1 MTHEEIK
8 KLEEN
13 TEKYK
18 KVLALVYADGDVS
31 SVERNR
37 LISLKNELGLSD
49 SLCIA
54 MESHFHE
61 TADLDKIEWEKL
73 KEIHHCSLCHPDG
86 SIHWQGINHS
96 MLEYIE
102 AGDTYIEASNGS
114 SYTGLSEPFALSI
127 GQSFEELLNEYG
139 EIHIYDAID
148 DGKLEVFDEY
158 KDLETYLKLRF
169 DIRNEETLK
178 NDYEKLVTTN
188 IKLTDEE
195 ISKLADV
202 IENKTYMSFENPKL
216 KEVVFDYGDFR
227 DLTPENKNRR
237 GANGNGIIHI
247 IQRRFERDELTDFQI
262 ATLLIKIAEIS
273 KTEKPSGYD
282 ESKTRAFI
290 NKDGLRV
297 ILQKNY
303 NETSKTWLVSG
314 YGLHD
319 DNGRLTLEAAETIET
334 GNAQYGYKPDHSRL
348 RNQVGAVIASID
360 NIRQNQLAVKQEIE
374 NIKTEKGIK
383 QIKTQNAK
391 TVYDRA
397 VLKERPNFISDKEL
411 ITAFTAANYAKNALN
426 NGSQSQMLKKAK
438 NKKLIEIAGNQKLI
452 DAYASELIVRGYTF
466 NVQNT
471 FSETNVTYSRTIKV
485 SLENGKE
492 RRLENPSAEYLEKR
506 NTEKSNIQ
514 DWEQKYSALSSDK
527 LQSFIN
533 EPSFTKDMAQMV
545 IDDFEGNGSPLLID
559 ELGNICDKNIRETE
573 ETNAITAYMPS
584 GITSK
589 EIEIIEDFLTRH
601 RDIPA
606 EQRVEFLKLKD
617 TFEEINER
625 LVAKEERQTELERG
639 ESTSITRSEKEV
651 IDDYISKVKENLSS
665 SRKNAVEEVFE
676 SSKIALKNFSDNE
689 KKIIGQ
695 YLFDNGAKDQ
705 KSLGN
710 LLKKKVEPEHNHE
723 INRDIERG
731 R

>member
-1 MTHEEIK
+1 M
-8 KLEEN
+8 
-13 TEKYK
+13 
-18 KVLALVYADGDVS
+18 
-31 SVERNR
+31 
-37 LISLKNELGLSD
+37 
-49 SLCIA
+49 
-54 MESHFHE
+54 
-61 TADLDKIEWEKL
+61 
-73 KEIHHCSLCHPDG
+73 
-86 SIHWQGINHS
+86 
-96 MLEYIE
+96 
-102 AGDTYIEASNGS
+102 
-114 SYTGLSEPFALSI
+114 
-127 GQSFEELLNEYG
+127 
-139 EIHIYDAID
+139 
-148 DGKLEVFDEY
+148 
-158 KDLETYLKLRF
+158 
-169 DIRNEETLK
+169 
-178 NDYEKLVTTN
+178 
-188 IKLTDEE
+188 
-195 ISKLADV
+195 
-202 IENKTYMSFENPKL
+202 
-216 KEVVFDYGDFR
+216 
-227 DLTPENKNRR
+227 
-237 GANGNGIIHI
+237 
-247 IQRRFERDELTDFQI
+247 
-262 ATLLIKIAEIS
+262 
-273 KTEKPSGYD
+273 
-282 ESKTRAFI
+282 
-290 NKDGLRV
+290 
-297 ILQKNY
+297 
-303 NETSKTWLVSG
+303 
-314 YGLHD
+314 
-319 DNGRLTLEAAETIET
+319 
-334 GNAQYGYKPDHSRL
+334 
-348 RNQVGAVIASID
+348 GAVIASIG
-360 NIRQNQLAVKQEIE
+360 NVRQKQLAVKQEIE
-374 NIKTEKGIK
+374 NIKIKKGIK

-665 SRKNAVEEVFE
+665 SHKNAVEEVFE